1 MLWHEFVDTFT
12 DTRTCLLK
20 TIPLSM
26 GWCKTIKDD
35 QLCKS
40 PLTVESFLQLVGTS
54 KASAKFFPVTKNGTP
69 CTRTKVGKAR
79 LGKRCVRLKFA
90 SGC

>member
-12 DTRTCLLK
+12 DRRTCLLK

-54 KASAKFFPVTKNGTP
+54 KAGANYFFPAQRMVLHVLAQK
-69 CTRTKVGKAR
+69 
-79 LGKRCVRLKFA
+79 LGRQ
-90 SGC
+90 G